1 MIIVGYSFNCWDDYH
16 QIVPGV
22 DEVLMFIICF
32 FWLVARME
40 YTVGFTSTASTGM
53 GWKLGG
59 LHHGEIQ
66 APWGNKKGLPSGY
79 VKKAIENGHL

>member
-53 GWKLGG
+53 G
-59 LHHGEIQ
+59 
-66 APWGNKKGLPSGY
+66 
-79 VKKAIENGHL
+79 